1 MTKMNTGTTQPER
14 QDTPF
19 RGRHVAYL
27 LESGEGIGEN
37 VRQQMQAVRTQGAR
51 VTLICMSGDATN
63 AVPGR
68 DCDDIIQM
76 GLPARSLHGSRLRP
90 IIGLRQLL
98 RRGFDCDTLV
108 CDQYKATSVAIIA
121 TTFRT
126 RASPRIVA
134 LLRGYYAMSSRS
146 RRRFYRAFQ
155 HRLGG
160 VITLTQAQK
169 RHFLSLAPWL
179 RPEIFH
185 VVPNY
190 LDYQRLRA
198 AMLPMSQAR
207 EELGLP
213 EDAFVIGCI
222 ARFDRYKRIED
233 LAQAFPLILQ
243 EIPHAHLA
251 LIGTGRTEQVVKAQ
265 VAQMGIGER
274 VTFCGHKPGAFRYL
288 PGFDVFAFPSI
299 GDNFARVLLE
309 AMAAEVPIVAANCA
323 GTPEV
328 VGSSAILAQ
337 GRSPRALANAV
348 CSFHRLGHQEQRNLA
363 RTAHRF
369 MTERHTRQ
377 RLTDALTTALGK

>member
-1 MTKMNTGTTQPER
+1 MTHINPGIAQPER
-14 QDTPF
+14 QGNPL
-19 RGRHVAYL
+19 GGSHVAYL
-27 LESGEGIGEN
+27 LESGEAIGEN
-37 VRQQMQAVRTQGAR
+37 VRQQMQAVRAQGAR
-51 VTLICMSGDATN
+51 LTLICMSGDATN
-63 AVPGR
+63 AVPGQ
-68 DCDDIIQM
+68 DCDDIIRM
-76 GLPARSLHGSRLRP
+76 GLPARSLQGSRLRP

-121 TTFRT
+121 TSFRAT
-126 RASPRIVA
+126 ASPRIVA

-169 RHFLSLAPWL
+169 QHFLSLAPWL

-190 LDYQRLRA
+190 LDYQGLRA
-198 AMLPMSQAR
+198 TMLPMSQAR

-233 LAQAFPLILQ
+233 LAQAFPLVLN
-243 EIPHAHLA
+243 EIPQAHLA
-251 LIGTGRTEQVVKAQ
+251 LIGTGRTEQAVKEQ
-265 VAQMGIGER
+265 VAKMGMSER
-274 VTFCGHKPGAFRYL
+274 VTFYGHKPGAFRYL
-288 PGFDVFAFPSI
+288 RGFDVFAFPSV

-309 AMAAEVPIVAANCA
+309 AMAAEVPIVAADCA

-328 VGSSAILAQ
+328 VGSCAILVP
-337 GRSPRALANAV
+337 GKSPQALANAV
-348 CSFHRLGHQEQRNLA
+348 CSFHRLGHQEKRNVA
-363 RTAHRF
+363 RTAYRF
-369 MTERHTRQ
+369 MTGQHTRE